1 MIPSRQPSAFWR
13 SPPDPT
19 GDVDCMGV
27 LCTYYRSV
35 GADGSSADC
44 AESGHPPSA
53 EKILEWL
60 IGLLSGIEY
69 LSDLSEGAAPLGPRY
84 EVARAWQLQ
93 GLADA
98 SGVSRTLRACD
109 QRSVQD
115 LQAALD
121 TVSQPFLARAIA
133 DLRQHDEV
141 LVLDVELTG
150 RPISSTS
157 ESFPGAAFGYMD
169 GEVRLGYQLA
179 EICLQ
184 SRLYGRQLS
193 SAI

>member
-1 MIPSRQPSAFWR
+1 MIPAD
-13 SPPDPT
+13 SPLPFGEAHPT
-19 GDVDCMGV
+19 QHAMLIVWGYFARTIGLLEQMGQV
-27 LCTYYRSV
+27 PIAQKAVIR
-35 GADGSSADC
+35 
-44 AESGHPPSA
+44 PPQ

-69 LSDLSEGAAPLGPRY
+69 LSDLSEGAAPLVHDT

-109 QRSVQD
+109 ERSVQC

-141 LVLDVELTG
+141 LVLDVDLTG

-179 EICLQ
+179 EIACRA
-184 SRLYGRQLS
+184 SCMAANG
-193 SAI
+193 